1 MRILIIIVFFYIFKL
16 QAATWI
22 EENVGNIVSYE
33 KINLPDGSVYS
44 ISIGIKHLKKNV
56 YTTTK
61 FEIPDNI
68 FTELKND
75 D

>member
-16 QAATWI
+16 QTATWI

-44 ISIGIKHLKKNV
+44 ISKGTGGGKDILYSSGGGTHHL
-56 YTTTK
+56 
-61 FEIPDNI
+61 II
-68 FTELKND
+68 LGHLRSG
-75 D
+75 